1 MNWVDF
7 LILGI
12 IAISVIV
19 SFFRGFLREALSLLV
34 WIIAFWIAWTF
45 FRDVEGMFSQWIS
58 APSVRMAVAFVVLV
72 IGVVIVG
79 GLVTWLIGTLAD
91 KTGLSGSDRVIG
103 IFFGGAR
110 GIALIAI
117 AVMLAGVTPFPQD
130 PWWQESR
137 LIPHFEEIAEW
148 GKAYLPQDIA
158 EYIQF
163 EESAAKEPSS
173 EEPLVKKADSG
184 A

>member
-7 LILGI
+7 LIIGI

-34 WIIAFWIAWTF
+34 WIIAFWVAYAF

-58 APSVRMAVAFVVLV
+58 APSVRMAVAFAALV
-72 IGVVIVG
+72 ILVVILG
-79 GLVTWLIGTLAD
+79 GLVTWLVGMLVD
-91 KTGLSGSDRVIG
+91 KTGLSGTDRVIG
-103 IFFGGAR
+103 IFFGGIR
-110 GIALIAI
+110 GVALVAI

-130 PWWQESR
+130 PWWEESR

-148 GKAYLPQDIA
+148 GKTFLPKDVA
-158 EYIQF
+158 DYIQF
-163 EESAAKEPSS
+163 EEPAPKEAPVKEAVPAK
-173 EEPLVKKADSG
+173 SG
-184 A
+184 SGV

>member
-1 MNWVDF
+1 MSWVDL

-34 WIIAFWIAWTF
+34 WIAAFWVAWLF
-45 FRDVEGMFSQWIS
+45 FRDVEGLFAEWIS
-58 APSVRMAVAFVVLV
+58 APSVRMAVAYAAIVIVVL
-72 IGVVIVG
+72 ILG
-79 GLVTWLIGTLAD
+79 GLLTWLIGTLAD
-91 KTGLSGSDRVIG
+91 KTGLSGTDRIIG

-110 GIALIAI
+110 GVALVAI

-130 PWWQESR
+130 SWWQESQ

-148 GKAYLPQDIA
+148 GKAYLPKDVA
-158 EYIQF
+158 DYIQF
-163 EESAAKEPSS
+163 DEAVPQQAPVEKAEE
-173 EEPLVKKADSG
+173 G
-184 A
+184 I